1 MCCPSNFV
9 LQRAGF
15 TSSPIAQRRVAA
27 RRAARAVHPLVRQA
41 VEEAF
46 AGCIVKQAPG
56 LKVPVRTRAG
66 LRAAADEHTNF
77 IAANRDRVGSHSQDS
92 AVKYAV

>member
-1 MCCPSNFV
+1 
-9 LQRAGF
+9 
-15 TSSPIAQRRVAA
+15 
-27 RRAARAVHPLVRQA
+27 
-41 VEEAF
+41 
-46 AGCIVKQAPG
+46 VKQAPG